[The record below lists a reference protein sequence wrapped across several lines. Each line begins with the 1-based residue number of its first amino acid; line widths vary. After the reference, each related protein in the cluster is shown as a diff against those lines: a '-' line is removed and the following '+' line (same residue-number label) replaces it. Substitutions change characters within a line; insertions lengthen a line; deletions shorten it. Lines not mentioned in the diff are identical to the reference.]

1 MNRITVQIIAGA
13 LWPILLVLQSGAAET
28 QTLTGHVPKIVQQ
41 MNLKPVGRLPAG
53 TSLDLQIG
61 LRLRDPEKFTNLFAQ
76 LYNPA
81 SPQFHHWLTPQQ
93 IGEKFG
99 PDEKDY
105 QMLINFA
112 RTNGLKVTRT
122 QFDHTL
128 LSVNG
133 SVEDIEKAFHVK
145 MQVYN
150 HPVKGRTFYASDVEP
165 SLELSVPILHIS
177 NLANYTEWRDNAGL
191 TNGGSGASVGT
202 GPGGGYIG
210 YDMRNAYLPN
220 VKLDGS
226 GQTVAL
232 FSRQLYFS
240 NDIASYEATAG
251 LPSVHLSNIF
261 VGTFNPPLTNGSGGE
276 ISVDIEMAI
285 SMAPGLSEVYIYAG
299 FNDLDTLKMMQTDN
313 LASQMSTSFGLH
325 NDLSADVN
333 YDPIFMM
340 MGIQGISFFEASGD
354 GGAFYG
360 TNTAGFEDTP
370 YTTVVGGTSL
380 MTASPGGAWAS
391 ETAWVGSGGGPSPTL
406 YPLPAWQQ
414 GINMSAIGGSPTL
427 RNVPDVAMVA
437 SNMYN
442 TFGNGMVRTANGGTS
457 FSTPLWAGL
466 TAVINEQAANQGLP
480 SVGFLNPTLYAIGA
494 GPLYAGA
501 FHDITV
507 GNNATTNGSVFYAT
521 NGYDLVTG
529 WGTPNGMGLITAIL
543 AYSAGV
549 WVDFNYTGGGN
560 NGTFNN
566 PYTTVAQGTNAV
578 LPNGTIWIRSA
589 GSTHETMTITKP
601 MTIRAYN
608 GAATIGN

>member
-1 MNRITVQIIAGA
+1 
-13 LWPILLVLQSGAAET
+13 
-28 QTLTGHVPKIVQQ
+28 
-41 MNLKPVGRLPAG
+41 
-53 TSLDLQIG
+53 
-61 LRLRDPEKFTNLFAQ
+61 
-76 LYNPA
+76 
-81 SPQFHHWLTPQQ
+81 
-93 IGEKFG
+93 
-99 PDEKDY
+99 
-105 QMLINFA
+105 
-112 RTNGLKVTRT
+112 
-122 QFDHTL
+122 
-128 LSVNG
+128 
-133 SVEDIEKAFHVK
+133 
-145 MQVYN
+145 
-150 HPVKGRTFYASDVEP
+150 
-165 SLELSVPILHIS
+165 
-177 NLANYTEWRDNAGL
+177 
-191 TNGGSGASVGT
+191 
-202 GPGGGYIG
+202 
-210 YDMRNAYLPN
+210 
-220 VKLDGS
+220 
-226 GQTVAL
+226 
-232 FSRQLYFS
+232 
-240 NDIASYEATAG
+240 
-251 LPSVHLSNIF
+251 
-261 VGTFNPPLTNGSGGE
+261 
-276 ISVDIEMAI
+276 
-285 SMAPGLSEVYIYAG
+285 
-299 FNDLDTLKMMQTDN
+299 
-313 LASQMSTSFGLH
+313 
-325 NDLSADVN
+325 
-333 YDPIFMM
+333 
-340 MGIQGISFFEASGD
+340 
-354 GGAFYG
+354 
-360 TNTAGFEDTP
+360 
-370 YTTVVGGTSL
+370 
-380 MTASPGGAWAS
+380 
-391 ETAWVGSGGGPSPTL
+391 
-406 YPLPAWQQ
+406 
-414 GINMSAIGGSPTL
+414 MSAIGGSPTL